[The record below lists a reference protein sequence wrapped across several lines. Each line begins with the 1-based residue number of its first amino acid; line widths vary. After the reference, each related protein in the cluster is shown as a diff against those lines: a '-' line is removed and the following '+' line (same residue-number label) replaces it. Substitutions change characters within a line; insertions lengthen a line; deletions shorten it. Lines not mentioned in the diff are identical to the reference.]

1 MQNIQVLNNIS
12 PLGLEKFPKEFY
24 DVSNSKDNP
33 DAILVRSAKMHDIDI
48 GNSLKAVGRAGA
60 GVNNIPLQKMSDNG
74 VVVFNTPG
82 ANANAVKE
90 LVISSMLL
98 ASRNI
103 CQGWSYV
110 NDLPLDNLK
119 ATVEDGKK
127 QYSGSELPGKTLGI
141 VGLGAIGV
149 EIANA
154 ASMLGMDVIG
164 YDPSIS
170 KKNAWKI
177 SSDVEE
183 ALSLEEL
190 FSRSDFV
197 SFHVPLV
204 DATKNLLNAKRIALL
219 PQGCVV
225 INMSLLP
232 QGCVVINMSRD
243 GIVDE
248 EELIKSLDSGNV
260 KYYVTDFPIDEKKNH
275 ERVIALPHLGAST
288 SEAEDNCAL
297 MIVKQVKEYLENG
310 NIINS
315 VNFPD
320 AKMPRAGQERLAI
333 THRNV
338 PNMVRQITKAIAEEE
353 ANIVDMLN
361 KSKGE
366 FAYTLIDIEE
376 KIPNSVIDN
385 IKKVE
390 GILKVRAL

>member
-12 PLGLEKFPKEFY
+12 SLGLEKFPKETY

-204 DATKNLLNAKRIALL
+204 EATKNLLNAKRIA
-219 PQGCVV
+219 
-225 INMSLLP
+225 LLP

-297 MIVKQVKEYLENG
+297 MIAKQIKEYLENG

-320 AKMPRAGQERLAI
+320 AKMPRAGKERLAI

>member
-1 MQNIQVLNNIS
+1 MLNLKVLNNIS
-12 PLGLEKFPKEFY
+12 PLGLDKFPKETY
-24 DVSNSKDNP
+24 EISTNEENP
-33 DAILVRSAKMHDIDI
+33 DAILVRSAKMHEIEI
-48 GNSLKAVGRAGA
+48 GDKLKAIGRAGA
-60 GVNNIPLQKMSDNG
+60 GVNNIPLDKMSDKG

-103 CQGWSYV
+103 CQAWDYV
-110 NDLPLDNLK
+110 NKLPLENLK
-119 ATVEDGKK
+119 TTVEDGKK

-177 SSDVEE
+177 SSEVEE

-190 FSRSDFV
+190 FSKSDFV
-197 SFHVPLV
+197 SIHVPLV
-204 DATKNLLNAKRIALL
+204 EATKNLLNSKRIALL
-219 PQGCVV
+219 PE
-225 INMSLLP
+225 
-232 QGCVVINMSRD
+232 GCVVINMSRD

-248 EELIKSLDSGNV
+248 DQLIKSLDSGRV
-260 KYYVTDFPIDEKKNH
+260 KYYVTDFPIDDKKNH
-275 ERVIALPHLGAST
+275 DRVIALPHLGAST
-288 SEAEDNCAL
+288 SEAEDNCAI
-297 MIVKQVKEYLENG
+297 MIAKQIKDYLEHG
-310 NIINS
+310 NIVNS

-320 AKMPRAGQERLAI
+320 SKMPRAGEKRLAI
-333 THRNV
+333 THRNI
-338 PNMVRQITKAIAEEE
+338 PNMVRQITKEIAEEG

-361 KSKGE
+361 KSRGD
-366 FAYTLIDIEE
+366 FAYTLIDVEKEISKTVIE
-376 KIPNSVIDN
+376 N
-385 IKKVE
+385 IKQVE

>member
-1 MQNIQVLNNIS
+1 MLNIQVLNNIS
-12 PLGLEKFPKEFY
+12 PLGLGKFSNATY
-24 DVSNSKDNP
+24 DVSSSDENP
-33 DAILVRSAKMHDIDI
+33 DAILVRSAKMHDMEI
-48 GNSLKAVGRAGA
+48 GDSLKAVGRAGA
-60 GVNNIPLQKMSDNG
+60 GVNNIPLEKMSDKG

-103 CQGWSYV
+103 CQGWDYV
-110 NDLPLDNLK
+110 NKLPLENLK
-119 ATVEDGKK
+119 TTVEDGKK

-177 SSDVEE
+177 SSEVEE

-204 DATKNLLNAKRIALL
+204 DATKNLLDAKRI
-219 PQGCVV
+219 
-225 INMSLLP
+225 SLLP
-232 QGCVVINMSRD
+232 EGCVIINMSRD

-248 EELIKSLDSGNV
+248 DELIKSLDSGKV

-275 ERVIALPHLGAST
+275 DRVIALPHLGAST
-288 SEAEDNCAL
+288 SEAEENCAI
-297 MIVKQVKEYLENG
+297 MIAKQIKDYLEHG
-310 NIINS
+310 NIVNS

-320 AKMPRAGQERLAI
+320 SKMPRAGEERLAI
-333 THRNV
+333 THRNI
-338 PNMVRQITKAIAEEE
+338 PNMVRQITKEIAEEG
-353 ANIVDMLN
+353 ANIIDMLN
-361 KSKGE
+361 KSKGD
-366 FAYTLIDIEE
+366 FAYTLIDIEKE
-376 KIPNSVIDN
+376 IPKTVIEN
-385 IKKVE
+385 IKQVE

>member
-1 MQNIQVLNNIS
+1 MQKIQVLNNIS
-12 PLGLEKFPKEFY
+12 PLGLEKFPKETY
-24 DVSNSKDNP
+24 DVSTSNNNP
-33 DAILVRSAKMHDIDI
+33 DAILVRSAKMHDMEIEK
-48 GNSLKAVGRAGA
+48 SLKAVGRAGA

-110 NDLPLDNLK
+110 NSLPLDNLK
-119 ATVEDGKK
+119 STVEDGKK

-177 SSDVEE
+177 SSEVEE

-190 FSRSDFV
+190 FSKSDFV

-204 DATKNLLNAKRIALL
+204 DATKNLLNAKRI
-219 PQGCVV
+219 
-225 INMSLLP
+225 SLLP
-232 QGCVVINMSRD
+232 EGCVVINMSRD

-248 EELIKSLDSGNV
+248 EELVKSLDSGMI

-275 ERVIALPHLGAST
+275 DKVIALPHLGAST
-288 SEAEDNCAL
+288 SEAEENCAM
-297 MIVKQVKEYLENG
+297 MIAKQIKDYLENG
-310 NIINS
+310 NIVNS

-320 AKMPRAGQERLAI
+320 AKMPRAGSERLAI
-333 THRNV
+333 THRNI

-376 KIPNSVIDN
+376 EISNSVIEN

>member
-1 MQNIQVLNNIS
+1 MLNIQVLNNIS
-12 PLGLEKFPKEFY
+12 PLGLEKFSKESY
-24 DVSNSKDNP
+24 RISTSDENP
-33 DAILVRSAKMHDIDI
+33 DAILVRSAKMHDMEI
-48 GNSLKAVGRAGA
+48 GDSLKAIGRAGA
-60 GVNNIPLQKMSDNG
+60 GVNNIPLKQMSDKG

-103 CQGWSYV
+103 CQAWEYV
-110 NDLPLDNLK
+110 NKLPLENLK

-177 SSDVEE
+177 SSEVQE

-190 FSRSDFV
+190 FSKSDFV

-204 DATKNLLNAKRIALL
+204 DATKNLLDAKRIALL
-219 PQGCVV
+219 PE
-225 INMSLLP
+225 
-232 QGCVVINMSRD
+232 GCVVINMSRD

-248 EELIKSLDSGNV
+248 EELIKSLDSGKV

-275 ERVIALPHLGAST
+275 DRVIALPHLGAST
-288 SEAEDNCAL
+288 SEAEENCAI
-297 MIVKQVKEYLENG
+297 MIAKQVKDYLEHG
-310 NIINS
+310 NIVNS

-320 AKMPRAGQERLAI
+320 SKMPRAGEERLAI
-333 THRNV
+333 THRNI
-338 PNMVRQITKAIAEEE
+338 PNMVRQITKEIAEEG

-361 KSKGE
+361 KSRGDY
-366 FAYTLIDIEE
+366 AYTLIDIENE
-376 KIPNSVIDN
+376 IPNTVIEN
-385 IKKVE
+385 IKQVE

>member
-1 MQNIQVLNNIS
+1 MQNIKVLNNIS
-12 PLGLEKFPKEFY
+12 PLGLEKFPKETY
-24 DVSNSKDNP
+24 DVSTSNDNP
-33 DAILVRSAKMHDIDI
+33 DAILVRSAKMHDMEIE
-48 GNSLKAVGRAGA
+48 NSLKAVGRAGA
-60 GVNNIPLQKMSDNG
+60 GVNNIPLQKMSENG

-110 NDLPLDNLK
+110 NELPLENLK
-119 ATVEDGKK
+119 STVEDGKK
-127 QYSGSELPGKTLGI
+127 QYAGSELPGKTLGI

-177 SSDVEE
+177 SSEVEE
-183 ALSLEEL
+183 ALSLDEL

-219 PQGCVV
+219 PE
-225 INMSLLP
+225 
-232 QGCVVINMSRD
+232 GCVVINMSRD

-248 EELIKSLDSGNV
+248 DELVKALDSGKV

-288 SEAEDNCAL
+288 VEAEDNCAV
-297 MIVKQVKEYLENG
+297 MIAKQIKDYLENG
-310 NIINS
+310 NIVNS

-320 AKMPRAGQERLAI
+320 AKMPRAGSERLAI
-333 THRNV
+333 THRNI

-361 KSKGE
+361 KSRGE

-376 KIPNSVIDN
+376 EIPSSVIEN
-385 IKKVE
+385 IKQVD
-390 GILKVRAL
+390 GILKVRALYQN

>member
-1 MQNIQVLNNIS
+1 MLNIQVLNNIS
-12 PLGLEKFPKEFY
+12 HLGLEKFSKEFY
-24 DVSNSKDNP
+24 QVSSSDENP
-33 DAILVRSAKMHDIDI
+33 DAILVRSAKMHDMEI
-48 GNSLKAVGRAGA
+48 GDSLKAIGRAGA
-60 GVNNIPLQKMSDNG
+60 GVNNIPLKQMSDKG

-103 CQGWSYV
+103 CQAWEYV
-110 NDLPLDNLK
+110 NKLPLENLK
-119 ATVEDGKK
+119 TTVEDGKK

-177 SSDVEE
+177 SSEVQE

-190 FSRSDFV
+190 FSKSDFV

-204 DATKNLLNAKRIALL
+204 DATKNLLDAKRIALL
-219 PQGCVV
+219 PE
-225 INMSLLP
+225 
-232 QGCVVINMSRD
+232 GCVVINMSRD
-243 GIVDE
+243 GIVNE
-248 EELIKSLDSGNV
+248 EELIKSLDSGKV

-275 ERVIALPHLGAST
+275 DRVIALPHLGAST
-288 SEAEDNCAL
+288 SEAEENCAI
-297 MIVKQVKEYLENG
+297 MIAKQVKDYLEHG
-310 NIINS
+310 NIVNS

-320 AKMPRAGQERLAI
+320 SKMPRAGEERLAI

-338 PNMVRQITKAIAEEE
+338 PNMVRQITKEIAEEG

-361 KSKGE
+361 KSRGE
-366 FAYTLIDIEE
+366 FAYTLIDIEKE
-376 KIPNSVIDN
+376 IPNTVIEN
-385 IKKVE
+385 IKQVE

>member
-1 MQNIQVLNNIS
+1 MLNIQVLNNIS
-12 PLGLEKFPKEFY
+12 PLGLEKFSKESY
-24 DVSNSKDNP
+24 QVSTSDENP
-33 DAILVRSAKMHDIDI
+33 DAILVRSAKMHDMEI
-48 GNSLKAVGRAGA
+48 GDSLKAIGRAGA
-60 GVNNIPLQKMSDNG
+60 GVNNIPLKQMSDKG

-103 CQGWSYV
+103 CQAWEYV
-110 NDLPLDNLK
+110 NKLSLENLK
-119 ATVEDGKK
+119 NTVEDGKK

-177 SSDVEE
+177 SSEVQE

-190 FSRSDFV
+190 FSKSDFV

-204 DATKNLLNAKRIALL
+204 DATKNLLDAKRIALL
-219 PQGCVV
+219 PE
-225 INMSLLP
+225 
-232 QGCVVINMSRD
+232 GCVVINMSRD

-248 EELIKSLDSGNV
+248 EELIKSLDSGKV

-275 ERVIALPHLGAST
+275 DRVIALPHLGAST
-288 SEAEDNCAL
+288 SEAEENCAI
-297 MIVKQVKEYLENG
+297 MIAKQVKDYLEHG
-310 NIINS
+310 NIVNS

-320 AKMPRAGQERLAI
+320 SKMPRAGEERLAI

-338 PNMVRQITKAIAEEE
+338 PNMVRQITKEIAEEG

-361 KSKGE
+361 KSRGE
-366 FAYTLIDIEE
+366 FAYTLIDIEKE
-376 KIPNSVIDN
+376 IPNTVIEN
-385 IKKVE
+385 IKQVD

>member
-1 MQNIQVLNNIS
+1 MLNVKVLNNIS
-12 PLGLEKFPKEFY
+12 PLGLEKFPKKTYEI
-24 DVSNSKDNP
+24 STNEENP
-33 DAILVRSAKMHDIDI
+33 DAILVRSAKMHEMEI
-48 GNSLKAVGRAGA
+48 GDKLKAIGRAGA
-60 GVNNIPLQKMSDNG
+60 GVNNIPLDKMSDKG

-103 CQGWSYV
+103 CQAWEYV
-110 NDLPLDNLK
+110 NKLPLDNLK

-177 SSDVEE
+177 SSEVEE

-190 FSRSDFV
+190 FSKSDFV
-197 SFHVPLV
+197 SIHVPLV
-204 DATKNLLNAKRIALL
+204 EATKNLLNAKRIALL
-219 PQGCVV
+219 PE
-225 INMSLLP
+225 
-232 QGCVVINMSRD
+232 GCVVINMSRD

-248 EELIKSLDSGNV
+248 DQLIKSLDSGRV
-260 KYYVTDFPIDEKKNH
+260 KYYVTDFPIDDKKNH
-275 ERVIALPHLGAST
+275 DRVIALPHLGAST
-288 SEAEDNCAL
+288 SEAEDNCAI
-297 MIVKQVKEYLENG
+297 MIAKQIKDYLEHG
-310 NIINS
+310 NIVNS

-320 AKMPRAGQERLAI
+320 SKMPRAGEKRLAI
-333 THRNV
+333 THRNI
-338 PNMVRQITKAIAEEE
+338 PNMVRQITKEIAEEG

-361 KSKGE
+361 KSRGDY
-366 FAYTLIDIEE
+366 AYTLIDIEKE
-376 KIPNSVIDN
+376 ISKIVIEN
-385 IKKVE
+385 IKQVE

>member
-1 MQNIQVLNNIS
+1 MLNIQVLNNIS
-12 PLGLEKFPKEFY
+12 PLGLGKFSKEAY
-24 DVSNSKDNP
+24 DVSSSDENP
-33 DAILVRSAKMHDIDI
+33 DAILVRSAKMHDMEI
-48 GNSLKAVGRAGA
+48 GDSLKAVGRAGA
-60 GVNNIPLQKMSDNG
+60 GVNNIPLEKMSDKG

-103 CQGWSYV
+103 CQGWDYV
-110 NDLPLDNLK
+110 NKLPLENLK
-119 ATVEDGKK
+119 TTVEDGKK

-177 SSDVEE
+177 SSEVEE

-204 DATKNLLNAKRIALL
+204 DATKNLLDAKRI
-219 PQGCVV
+219 
-225 INMSLLP
+225 SLLP
-232 QGCVVINMSRD
+232 EGCVIINMSRD

-248 EELIKSLDSGNV
+248 DELIKSLDSGKV

-275 ERVIALPHLGAST
+275 DRVIALPHLGAST
-288 SEAEDNCAL
+288 SEAEENCAI
-297 MIVKQVKEYLENG
+297 MIAKQVKDYLEHG
-310 NIINS
+310 NIVNS

-320 AKMPRAGQERLAI
+320 SKMPRAGEERLAI

-338 PNMVRQITKAIAEEE
+338 PNMVRQITKEIAEEG

-361 KSKGE
+361 KSRGD
-366 FAYTLIDIEE
+366 FAYTLIDLE
-376 KIPNSVIDN
+376 KEIPKTVIDN

>member
-12 PLGLEKFPKEFY
+12 PLGLEKFPKDTY
-24 DVSNSKDNP
+24 NISTSNDNP

-204 DATKNLLNAKRIALL
+204 EATKNLLNAKRIA
-219 PQGCVV
+219 
-225 INMSLLP
+225 LLP

-297 MIVKQVKEYLENG
+297 MIAKQVKEYLENG

-320 AKMPRAGQERLAI
+320 AKMPRAGKERLAI

>member
-1 MQNIQVLNNIS
+1 MLKVQVLNNIS
-12 PLGLEKFPKEFY
+12 SLGLDKFSRDVY
-24 DVSNSKDNP
+24 DVTVKDNNP
-33 DAILVRSAKMHDIDI
+33 DAILVRSAKMHELEI
-48 GNSLKAVGRAGA
+48 GENLKAVGRAGA
-60 GVNNIPLQKMSDNG
+60 GVNNIPLEKMSDKG

-103 CQGWSYV
+103 CQAWSYV
-110 NDLPLDNLK
+110 KNLPLENLK

-164 YDPSIS
+164 FDPSIT

-177 SSDVEE
+177 SSEVED
-183 ALSLEEL
+183 AATIEEL
-190 FSRSDFV
+190 FSKSDFV
-197 SFHVPLV
+197 SFHVPLI
-204 DATKNLLNAKRIALL
+204 DETKNLLNAKRIALL
-219 PQGCVV
+219 PQGSV
-225 INMSLLP
+225 I
-232 QGCVVINMSRD
+232 INLSRD

-248 EELIKSLDSGNV
+248 EELIKALDSGKV
-260 KYYVTDFPIDEKKNH
+260 KYYVTDFPINDKKNH

-288 SEAEDNCAL
+288 SEAEDNCAV
-297 MIVKQVKEYLENG
+297 MVAKQIKDYLENG
-310 NIINS
+310 NIVNS

-320 AKMPRAGQERLAI
+320 ARMPRAGEERLAI
-333 THRNV
+333 THKNI

-353 ANIVDMLN
+353 ANILDMIN
-361 KSKGE
+361 KSRGG
-366 FAYTLIDIEE
+366 FAYTLIDLENEISTKAIE
-376 KIPNSVIDN
+376 N
-385 IKKVE
+385 IRRVE
-390 GILKVRAL
+390 GILTVRIL

>member
-1 MQNIQVLNNIS
+1 MLNIQVLNNIS
-12 PLGLEKFPKEFY
+12 PLGLEKFSKESY
-24 DVSNSKDNP
+24 RVSTSDENP
-33 DAILVRSAKMHDIDI
+33 DAILIRSAKMHDMEI
-48 GNSLKAVGRAGA
+48 GDSLKAIGRAGA
-60 GVNNIPLQKMSDNG
+60 GVNNIPLEKMSDKG

-103 CQGWSYV
+103 CQAWEYV
-110 NDLPLDNLK
+110 NKLPLENLK
-119 ATVEDGKK
+119 TTVEDGKK

-177 SSDVEE
+177 SSEVQE

-190 FSRSDFV
+190 FSKSDFV

-204 DATKNLLNAKRIALL
+204 DATKNLLDAKRIALL
-219 PQGCVV
+219 PE
-225 INMSLLP
+225 
-232 QGCVVINMSRD
+232 GCVVINMSRD

-248 EELIKSLDSGNV
+248 EELIKSLDSGKV

-275 ERVIALPHLGAST
+275 DRVIALPHLGAST
-288 SEAEDNCAL
+288 SEAEENCAI
-297 MIVKQVKEYLENG
+297 MIAKQVKDYLEHG
-310 NIINS
+310 NIVNS

-320 AKMPRAGQERLAI
+320 SKMPRAGEERLAI
-333 THRNV
+333 THRNI
-338 PNMVRQITKAIAEEE
+338 PNMVRQITKEIAEEG

-361 KSKGE
+361 KSRGE
-366 FAYTLIDIEE
+366 FAYTLIDIEKE
-376 KIPNSVIDN
+376 IPNTVIEN
-385 IKKVE
+385 IKQVE

>member
-1 MQNIQVLNNIS
+1 MLNIQVLNNIS
-12 PLGLEKFPKEFY
+12 PLGLGKFSNETY
-24 DVSNSKDNP
+24 DVSSSDENP
-33 DAILVRSAKMHDIDI
+33 DAILVRSAKMHDMEI
-48 GNSLKAVGRAGA
+48 GDSLKAVGRAGA
-60 GVNNIPLQKMSDNG
+60 GVNNIPLEKMSDKG

-103 CQGWSYV
+103 CQGWDYV
-110 NDLPLDNLK
+110 NKLPLENLK
-119 ATVEDGKK
+119 TTVEDGKK

-177 SSDVEE
+177 SSEVEE

-204 DATKNLLNAKRIALL
+204 DATKNLLDAKRI
-219 PQGCVV
+219 
-225 INMSLLP
+225 SLLP
-232 QGCVVINMSRD
+232 EGCVIINMSRD

-248 EELIKSLDSGNV
+248 DELIKSLDTGKV

-275 ERVIALPHLGAST
+275 DRVIALPHLGAST
-288 SEAEDNCAL
+288 SEAEENCAI
-297 MIVKQVKEYLENG
+297 MIAKQVKDYLEHG
-310 NIINS
+310 NIVNS

-320 AKMPRAGQERLAI
+320 SKMPRAGEERLAI

-338 PNMVRQITKAIAEEE
+338 PNMVRQITKEIAEEG

-361 KSKGE
+361 KSRGD
-366 FAYTLIDIEE
+366 FAYTLIDIEKE
-376 KIPNSVIDN
+376 IPKTVIEN
-385 IKKVE
+385 IKQVE

>member
-12 PLGLEKFPKEFY
+12 PLGLEKFPKDTY
-24 DVSNSKDNP
+24 KVSTSNDNP

-110 NDLPLDNLK
+110 NGLPLDNLK

-154 ASMLGMDVIG
+154 ASMLGMDVVG

-177 SSDVEE
+177 SYDVEE

-204 DATKNLLNAKRIALL
+204 EATKNLLNAKRIA
-219 PQGCVV
+219 
-225 INMSLLP
+225 LLP

-248 EELIKSLDSGNV
+248 EELIKSLDN
-260 KYYVTDFPIDEKKNH
+260 
-275 ERVIALPHLGAST
+275 
-288 SEAEDNCAL
+288 
-297 MIVKQVKEYLENG
+297 
-310 NIINS
+310 
-315 VNFPD
+315 
-320 AKMPRAGQERLAI
+320 
-333 THRNV
+333 
-338 PNMVRQITKAIAEEE
+338 
-353 ANIVDMLN
+353 
-361 KSKGE
+361 
-366 FAYTLIDIEE
+366 
-376 KIPNSVIDN
+376 
-385 IKKVE
+385 
-390 GILKVRAL
+390 

>member
-1 MQNIQVLNNIS
+1 MLNIQVLNNIS
-12 PLGLEKFPKEFY
+12 PLGLEKFSKESY
-24 DVSNSKDNP
+24 HVSTSDENP
-33 DAILVRSAKMHDIDI
+33 DAILVRSAKMHDMEI
-48 GNSLKAVGRAGA
+48 GDSLKAIGRAGA
-60 GVNNIPLQKMSDNG
+60 GVNNIPLKQMSDKG

-103 CQGWSYV
+103 CQAWDYV
-110 NDLPLDNLK
+110 NKLPLDNLK
-119 ATVEDGKK
+119 TTVEDGKK

-177 SSDVEE
+177 SSEVQE

-190 FSRSDFV
+190 FSKSDFV

-204 DATKNLLNAKRIALL
+204 DATKNLLDAKRIALL
-219 PQGCVV
+219 PE
-225 INMSLLP
+225 
-232 QGCVVINMSRD
+232 GCVVINMSRD

-248 EELIKSLDSGNV
+248 EELIKSLDSGKV
-260 KYYVTDFPIDEKKNH
+260 KYYVTDFPIDEKKNRD
-275 ERVIALPHLGAST
+275 RVIALPHLGAST
-288 SEAEDNCAL
+288 SEAEENCAI
-297 MIVKQVKEYLENG
+297 MIAKQVKDYLEHG
-310 NIINS
+310 NILNS

-320 AKMPRAGQERLAI
+320 SKMPRAGEERLAI
-333 THRNV
+333 THRNI
-338 PNMVRQITKAIAEEE
+338 PNMVRQITKEIAEEG

-366 FAYTLIDIEE
+366 FAYTLIDIEKE
-376 KIPNSVIDN
+376 IPNTVIEN
-385 IKKVE
+385 IKQVE

>member
-1 MQNIQVLNNIS
+1 MQNIEVLNNIS
-12 PLGLEKFPKEFY
+12 PIGLEKFPKEFY

-204 DATKNLLNAKRIALL
+204 EATKNLLNAKRIA
-219 PQGCVV
+219 
-225 INMSLLP
+225 LLP

-248 EELIKSLDSGNV
+248 EELIKSLDSGNI

-297 MIVKQVKEYLENG
+297 MIAKQIKEYLENG

-320 AKMPRAGQERLAI
+320 AKMPRAGKERLAI

>member
-12 PLGLEKFPKEFY
+12 SIGLDKFPKDAY
-24 DVSNSKDNP
+24 DVSTTNDSP
-33 DAILVRSAKMHDIDI
+33 DAILVRSAKMHDMEIE
-48 GNSLKAVGRAGA
+48 NSLKAVGRAGA
-60 GVNNIPLQKMSDNG
+60 GVNNIPLQKMSENG

-110 NDLPLDNLK
+110 NELPLENLK
-119 ATVEDGKK
+119 STVEDGKK
-127 QYSGSELPGKTLGI
+127 QYAGSELPGKTLGI

-177 SSDVEE
+177 SSEVEE
-183 ALSLEEL
+183 ALSLDEL

-204 DATKNLLNAKRIALL
+204 DATKNLLNPKRIALL
-219 PQGCVV
+219 PE
-225 INMSLLP
+225 
-232 QGCVVINMSRD
+232 GCVVINMSRD

-248 EELIKSLDSGNV
+248 DGLVKALDSGKV

-288 SEAEDNCAL
+288 VEAEDNCAV
-297 MIVKQVKEYLENG
+297 MIVKQIKDYLENG
-310 NIINS
+310 NIVNS

-320 AKMPRAGQERLAI
+320 AKMPRAGSERLAI
-333 THRNV
+333 THRNI

-361 KSKGE
+361 KSRGE

-376 KIPNSVIDN
+376 EIPSSVIEN
-385 IKKVE
+385 IKQVD
-390 GILKVRAL
+390 GILKVRALYKN

>member
-1 MQNIQVLNNIS
+1 MRNIQVLNNIS

-204 DATKNLLNAKRIALL
+204 EATKNLLNAKRIA
-219 PQGCVV
+219 
-225 INMSLLP
+225 LLP

-297 MIVKQVKEYLENG
+297 MIAKQVKEYLENG

-320 AKMPRAGQERLAI
+320 AKMPRAGKERLAI

>member
-1 MQNIQVLNNIS
+1 MLNIQVLNNIS
-12 PLGLEKFPKEFY
+12 PLGLGKFSNETY
-24 DVSNSKDNP
+24 DVSSSDENP
-33 DAILVRSAKMHDIDI
+33 DAILVRSAKMHDMEI
-48 GNSLKAVGRAGA
+48 GDSLKAVGRAGA
-60 GVNNIPLQKMSDNG
+60 GVNNIPLEKMSDKG

-103 CQGWSYV
+103 CQGWDYV
-110 NDLPLDNLK
+110 NKLPLENLK
-119 ATVEDGKK
+119 TTVEDGKK

-177 SSDVEE
+177 SSEVEE

-204 DATKNLLNAKRIALL
+204 DATKNLLDAKRI
-219 PQGCVV
+219 
-225 INMSLLP
+225 SLLP
-232 QGCVVINMSRD
+232 KGCVIINMSRD

-248 EELIKSLDSGNV
+248 NELIKSLDSGKV

-275 ERVIALPHLGAST
+275 DRVIALPHLGAST
-288 SEAEDNCAL
+288 SEAEENCAI
-297 MIVKQVKEYLENG
+297 MIAKQVKDYLEHG
-310 NIINS
+310 NIVNS

-320 AKMPRAGQERLAI
+320 SKMPRAGEERLAI
-333 THRNV
+333 THRNI
-338 PNMVRQITKAIAEEE
+338 PNMVRQITKEIAEEG

-361 KSKGE
+361 KSRGD
-366 FAYTLIDIEE
+366 FAYTLIDIEKE
-376 KIPNSVIDN
+376 IPKTVIEN
-385 IKKVE
+385 IKQVE

>member
-1 MQNIQVLNNIS
+1 MLNIQVLNNIS
-12 PLGLEKFPKEFY
+12 PLGLEKFSKESY
-24 DVSNSKDNP
+24 RVSTSDENP
-33 DAILVRSAKMHDIDI
+33 DAILVRSKKMHDMEI
-48 GNSLKAVGRAGA
+48 GDSLKAIGRAGA
-60 GVNNIPLQKMSDNG
+60 GVNNIPLKQMSDKG

-103 CQGWSYV
+103 CQAWEYV
-110 NDLPLDNLK
+110 NKLPLENLK
-119 ATVEDGKK
+119 NTVEDGKK

-177 SSDVEE
+177 SSEVQE

-190 FSRSDFV
+190 FSKSDFV

-204 DATKNLLNAKRIALL
+204 DATKNLLDAKRIALL
-219 PQGCVV
+219 PE
-225 INMSLLP
+225 
-232 QGCVVINMSRD
+232 GCVVINMSRD

-248 EELIKSLDSGNV
+248 EELIKSLDSGKV

-275 ERVIALPHLGAST
+275 DRVIALPHLGAST
-288 SEAEDNCAL
+288 SEAEENCAI
-297 MIVKQVKEYLENG
+297 MIAKQVKDYLEHG
-310 NIINS
+310 NIVNS

-320 AKMPRAGQERLAI
+320 SKMPRAGEERLAI
-333 THRNV
+333 THRNI
-338 PNMVRQITKAIAEEE
+338 PNMVRQITKEIAEEG

-361 KSKGE
+361 KSRGDY
-366 FAYTLIDIEE
+366 AYTLIDIEYE
-376 KIPNSVIDN
+376 IPNTVIEN
-385 IKKVE
+385 IKQVE

>member
-204 DATKNLLNAKRIALL
+204 EATKNLLNAKRIA
-219 PQGCVV
+219 
-225 INMSLLP
+225 LLP

-297 MIVKQVKEYLENG
+297 MIAKQVKEYLENG

-376 KIPNSVIDN
+376 KIPSLVIDN

>member
-1 MQNIQVLNNIS
+1 MLNIQVLNNIS
-12 PLGLEKFPKEFY
+12 PLGLGKFSNETY
-24 DVSNSKDNP
+24 DVSSSDENP
-33 DAILVRSAKMHDIDI
+33 DAILVRSAKMHDMEI
-48 GNSLKAVGRAGA
+48 GDSLKAVGRAGA
-60 GVNNIPLQKMSDNG
+60 GVNNIPLEKMSDKG

-103 CQGWSYV
+103 CQGWDYV
-110 NDLPLDNLK
+110 NKLPLENLK
-119 ATVEDGKK
+119 TTVEDGKK

-177 SSDVEE
+177 SSEVEE

-204 DATKNLLNAKRIALL
+204 DATKNLLDAKRI
-219 PQGCVV
+219 
-225 INMSLLP
+225 SLLP
-232 QGCVVINMSRD
+232 EGCVIINMSRD

-248 EELIKSLDSGNV
+248 DELIKSLDSGKV

-275 ERVIALPHLGAST
+275 DRVIALPHLGAST
-288 SEAEDNCAL
+288 LEAEENCAI
-297 MIVKQVKEYLENG
+297 MIAKQVKDYLEHG
-310 NIINS
+310 NIVNS

-320 AKMPRAGQERLAI
+320 SKMPRAGEERLAI

-338 PNMVRQITKAIAEEE
+338 PNMVRQITKEIAEEG

-361 KSKGE
+361 KSRGD
-366 FAYTLIDIEE
+366 FAYTLIDIEKE
-376 KIPNSVIDN
+376 IPKTVIEN
-385 IKKVE
+385 IKQVE